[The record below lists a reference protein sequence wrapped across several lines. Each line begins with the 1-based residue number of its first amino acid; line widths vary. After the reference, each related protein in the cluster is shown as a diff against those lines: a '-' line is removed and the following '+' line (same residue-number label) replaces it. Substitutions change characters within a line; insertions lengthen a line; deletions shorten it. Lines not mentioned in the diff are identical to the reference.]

1 RNYCPSVLLLK
12 RCAAHKND
20 LAEKLNA
27 PGIPVFPAFFAVFVG
42 DALQNGCSGNRLCL
56 IPVLLPN

>member
-1 RNYCPSVLLLK
+1 M
-12 RCAAHKND
+12 
-20 LAEKLNA
+20 NA

-42 DALQNGCSGNRLCL
+42 DALQNGCSGNRFCL